1 MNSSRKPGEQSV
13 ATIHPGTVQVCG
25 AYANIFARTPP
36 LGSSMN
42 VSLGCCQATEEEGV
56 DEQHE
61 QFLKAVYDARAPRGN
76 AFISDLD
83 DIAENLGIDP
93 VRDKGDRDLYREVM
107 LALRDAGYVE
117 CQATRDMVPCAWVQ
131 ITERGLAYFES

>member
-1 MNSSRKPGEQSV
+1 VVLKVLRE
-13 ATIHPGTVQVCG
+13 AI
-25 AYANIFARTPP
+25 
-36 LGSSMN
+36 
-42 VSLGCCQATEEEGV
+42 SLGWRQSNEEKGV

-61 QFLKAVYDARAPRGN
+61 QFLRAVYDARTVRGN
-76 AFISDLD
+76 SFISDLD

-93 VRDKGDRDLYREVM
+93 VRDKSDRDLYREVM
-107 LALRDAGYVE
+107 FALRDDGYLE

>member
-1 MNSSRKPGEQSV
+1 MRVSKNLSSRILGDYFVRMAPGNR
-13 ATIHPGTVQVCG
+13 GG
-25 AYANIFARTPP
+25 
-36 LGSSMN
+36 
-42 VSLGCCQATEEEGV
+42 GV

-61 QFLKAVYDARAPRGN
+61 QFLRAVYNARTVRGH

-107 LALRDAGYVE
+107 FALRDDGYLE
-117 CQATRDMVPCAWVQ
+117 CQASRDMVPCSWVQ

>member
-1 MNSSRKPGEQSV
+1 M
-13 ATIHPGTVQVCG
+13 
-25 AYANIFARTPP
+25 
-36 LGSSMN
+36 
-42 VSLGCCQATEEEGV
+42 

-61 QFLKAVYDARAPRGN
+61 LFLRAVYDARAPRGN
-76 AFISDLD
+76 SFISDLD

-107 LALRDAGYVE
+107 FALRDDGYLE

>member
-1 MNSSRKPGEQSV
+1 M
-13 ATIHPGTVQVCG
+13 
-25 AYANIFARTPP
+25 
-36 LGSSMN
+36 
-42 VSLGCCQATEEEGV
+42 

-61 QFLKAVYDARAPRGN
+61 LFLRAVYDARAPRGN
-76 AFISDLD
+76 SFISDLD

-107 LALRDAGYVE
+107 FALRDYGYLE

-131 ITERGLAYFES
+131 ITERGLEYFES